1 MIKKLRSRFA
11 LITMGIFCFVL
22 VATLTAIFVL
32 MSQSEKHQSEKIID
46 DALNKAEMSVFDN
59 SSPNPFDKPPKDFPP
74 HYMND
79 NPPPAKPD
87 GIIPIRPFEENDML
101 RNAIIITLNKQ
112 KQVTD
117 ISYRIDNVNDDED
130 VAETAVALLESNKNN
145 GIVTIDN
152 VQFRYKYR
160 ESHSNYFVVLV
171 DRSIEIS
178 TLRRLIITF
187 LITFVILMALLSLLS
202 IFLARWTVKP
212 IEKAWE
218 KQKQFVA
225 DASHELKTP
234 LTVIGTNA
242 DVIMSNPD
250 DLVKNQLKWLEYIK
264 TETVR
269 MTKLV
274 SDLLYIAKTDAN
286 QTAMNMIE
294 FNISDT
300 VSEICLVF
308 EALMFEK
315 HKNFDYSDIQ
325 ENIIYKG
332 DKDRI
337 KQLFTILLDNAMKHS
352 PNNADIKVSLTAE
365 KKKIQLIV
373 TNTGETIPKENLDK
387 IFERFYRVDKSR
399 ARETGGCGLGLSIAK
414 TIVDNHKGN
423 ITVTSKDGEGT
434 SFTVTL

>member
-1 MIKKLRSRFA
+1 M
-11 LITMGIFCFVL
+11 
-22 VATLTAIFVL
+22 
-32 MSQSEKHQSEKIID
+32 
-46 DALNKAEMSVFDN
+46 
-59 SSPNPFDKPPKDFPP
+59 
-74 HYMND
+74 
-79 NPPPAKPD
+79 
-87 GIIPIRPFEENDML
+87 
-101 RNAIIITLNKQ
+101 
-112 KQVTD
+112 
-117 ISYRIDNVNDDED
+117 
-130 VAETAVALLESNKNN
+130 
-145 GIVTIDN
+145 TIDN

-212 IEKAWE
+212 IAKAWE

-286 QTAMNMIE
+286 QTTMNMIE

-337 KQLFTILLDNAMKHS
+337 KQLSH
-352 PNNADIKVSLTAE
+352 
-365 KKKIQLIV
+365 
-373 TNTGETIPKENLDK
+373 
-387 IFERFYRVDKSR
+387 
-399 ARETGGCGLGLSIAK
+399 
-414 TIVDNHKGN
+414 
-423 ITVTSKDGEGT
+423 
-434 SFTVTL
+434 